1 MAIDKS
7 EKLFYHWS
15 WCHSE
20 QKADGLAGWAIGQ
33 AYYVGSLTMWG
44 IESSPQKR
52 ITLSRP
58 VLKSE
63 FIEICKISRK
73 NPIK

>member
-1 MAIDKS
+1 MTINKS

-20 QKADGLAGWAIGQ
+20 QKADGLAGWTIGQ
-33 AYYVGSLTMWG
+33 AYYVTGLTIWG
-44 IESSPQKR
+44 MHSVPQKR

-58 VLKSE
+58 VSKSE
-63 FIEICKISRK
+63 FIEISKKSRK